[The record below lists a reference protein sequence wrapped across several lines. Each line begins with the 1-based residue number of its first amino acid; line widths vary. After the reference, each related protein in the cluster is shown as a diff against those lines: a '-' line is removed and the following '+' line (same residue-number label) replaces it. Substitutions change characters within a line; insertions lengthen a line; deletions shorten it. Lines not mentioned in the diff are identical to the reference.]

1 MKQKKNFDWLHV
13 AISWGASVV
22 IVGALFKILH
32 LGGVYGNYMIG
43 LGLGVEA
50 CLFFLTGFFPPPKDP
65 EWHRVYPELAE
76 EYEGPASGGGGDRGG
91 SKYSSTAALDKM
103 MTDAKI
109 GPELI
114 ESLGSGLRTFGEKV
128 AAISNTAD
136 ISVATSEFTS
146 KIKSASK
153 RFDELSIS
161 FDKASEDIVE
171 MAKTTSDSKA
181 YHEQVNTLTKNLA
194 TLNAVYELE
203 LQDSNAHLKSM
214 NKFYQNIA
222 ITMKNFND
230 SMEDSTRFKDE
241 IGKLAQNVASMNAI
255 YGNMLSAM
263 NQTRG

>member
-65 EWHRVYPELAE
+65 EWHRVYPELADD
-76 EYEGPASGGGGDRGG
+76 YEGELVSSSMRGSSSGF
-91 SKYSSTAALDKM
+91 SSSAALDKM
-103 MTDAKI
+103 MSDAKI
-109 GPELI
+109 GPDLI
-114 ESLGSGLRTFGEKV
+114 ERLGSGLRTFGEKV
-128 AAISNTAD
+128 SAISNTAD
-136 ISVATSEFTS
+136 VSLATSEFS
-146 KIKSASK
+146 EKIKGASK
-153 RFDELSIS
+153 RFDTLSAS
-161 FDKASEDIVE
+161 FDRASEDIAE
-171 MAKTTSDSKA
+171 MARTTSDSKA
-181 YHEQVNTLTKNLA
+181 YHEQVNALTKNLA

-230 SMEDSTRFKDE
+230 SMEDSTKFKDE
-241 IGKLAQNVASMNAI
+241 IGKLAQNVAAMNAI

-263 NQTRG
+263 NQSRG